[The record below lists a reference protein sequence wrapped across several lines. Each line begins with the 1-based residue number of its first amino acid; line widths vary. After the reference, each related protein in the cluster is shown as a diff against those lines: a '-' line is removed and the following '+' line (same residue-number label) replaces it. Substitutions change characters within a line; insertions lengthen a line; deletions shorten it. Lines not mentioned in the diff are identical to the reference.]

1 MLSAMPNN
9 REFVALALR
18 NARENCGLSQQAVA
32 DQVGLSRS
40 VLAQVELGNRPVS
53 PEELAKLA
61 GLYRRSTGELS
72 ATPEQTDDEVLSSV
86 LRAAPWL
93 DEKRVK
99 SSLQNVLGLCG
110 DAVSLERALGRIFR
124 VGPPHYDMAPPRSV
138 ADPFALEMV
147 ELMEWMEPPLADT
160 PLPPRTPQAERS

>member
-1 MLSAMPNN
+1 MPNN

-18 NARENCGLSQQAVA
+18 NARENRGLSQQAVA

-61 GLYRRSTGELS
+61 GLYRRSTTELS
-72 ATPEQTDDEVLSSV
+72 ASPEQTDDEVLSTV

-93 DEKRVK
+93 DDRRVK
-99 SSLQNVLGLCG
+99 WRLQIVLGLCG
-110 DAVSLERALGRIFR
+110 DAVSLVRALGRFLR
-124 VGPPHYDMAPPRSV
+124 GGPPHYD
-138 ADPFALEMV
+138 L
-147 ELMEWMEPPLADT
+147 EPP
-160 PLPPRTPQAERS
+160 